1 MDIIL
6 YKDINKKQTCFL
18 IYMIAVLQ
26 KKSKYEMHHKG
37 KETEKLTQTCL
48 LSIIHV
54 CIFPSLP
61 TNKQSNNQRK
71 MSASIQRNQCNKKTK
86 DFV

>member
-26 KKSKYEMHHKG
+26 KKVNMK
-37 KETEKLTQTCL
+37 
-48 LSIIHV
+48 
-54 CIFPSLP
+54 CI
-61 TNKQSNNQRK
+61 TRVKKQKS
-71 MSASIQRNQCNKKTK
+71 
-86 DFV
+86 

>member
-18 IYMIAVLQ
+18 TYMIAVLQ
-26 KKSKYEMHHKG
+26 KKVNMKCTTKQ
-37 KETEKLTQTCL
+37 ETEKLTQTCL

-61 TNKQSNNQRK
+61 TNKQSNTQRK
-71 MSASIQRNQCNKKTK
+71 M
-86 DFV
+86 